1 VERWLV
7 PTKNFWLCA
16 KAHHSGQSSY
26 ILDLQIFQDKRLLVQ
41 TEAKLGA
48 NSPLL
53 IRGPMHARGQLIIV
67 LKVDR
72 PLE

>member
-1 VERWLV
+1 
-7 PTKNFWLCA
+7 
-16 KAHHSGQSSY
+16 
-26 ILDLQIFQDKRLLVQ
+26 VQ

-48 NSPLL
+48 NSPIL